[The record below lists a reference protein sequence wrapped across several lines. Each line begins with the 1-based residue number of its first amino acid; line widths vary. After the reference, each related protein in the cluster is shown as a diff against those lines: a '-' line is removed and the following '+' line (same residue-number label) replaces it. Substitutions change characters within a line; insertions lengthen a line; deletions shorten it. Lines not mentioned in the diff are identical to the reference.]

1 MKYFG
6 TDGIRGTNLTKDFMI
21 KVGKSLRVLKNK
33 NLIIANDTRSS
44 ANELVEGLIYGA
56 LSVGINVKYIG
67 IATTPALMYLS
78 DVDCC
83 LGIAVTASHNPYYY
97 NGIKIINCGKKIND
111 IEKNKVE
118 EQLELDIPFSKR
130 FGRYKYLPISVN
142 RYIRFLKREI
152 DKADIKLCVDSANGA
167 AYKISKKIFKR
178 LTTKVMFF
186 GDDPDGKNIND
197 NVGATNIEYIK
208 SMMKINSFDY
218 GIALDGDGDRIKIID
233 KYDYIYNG
241 DIIALIIAK
250 YLKAKGMLKYNTI
263 VLTEYSN
270 QGIIENLKDNS
281 IEVLIS
287 SVGDSNIASLIQKND
302 LSLGAEESGHVIIND
317 VLKFGDGILTAIIFF
332 KILKECNYSLERFL
346 IGLNIYPEKLINITN
361 YNEKILENPKLLK
374 RIEELNNDDVKVI
387 IRKSGTESLLRLY
400 VSAID
405 KDIMNKTI
413 KELED
418 YINGSA

>member
-1 MKYFG
+1 MS
-6 TDGIRGTNLTKDFMI
+6 I
-21 KVGKSLRVLKNK
+21 
-33 NLIIANDTRSS
+33 
-44 ANELVEGLIYGA
+44 
-56 LSVGINVKYIG
+56 
-67 IATTPALMYLS
+67 
-78 DVDCC
+78 
-83 LGIAVTASHNPYYY
+83 
-97 NGIKIINCGKKIND
+97 
-111 IEKNKVE
+111 
-118 EQLELDIPFSKR
+118 
-130 FGRYKYLPISVN
+130 N
-142 RYIRFLKREI
+142 RYLRFLKREI
-152 DKADIKLCVDSANGA
+152 DRADIKLCVDSANGA

-178 LTTKVMFF
+178 LTTKVMIF

-233 KYDYIYNG
+233 KNDYIYNG

-270 QGIIENLKDNS
+270 QGIIKNLKDNS

-287 SVGDSNIASLIQKND
+287 SVGDSNIANLIQKND
-302 LSLGAEESGHVIIND
+302 LSLGAEGSGHVIIND

-346 IGLNIYPEKLINITN
+346 IGLNIYPEKLININN
-361 YNEKILENPKLLK
+361 YNEKILEDTRLLK
-374 RIEELNNDDVKVI
+374 RIEELNNDDVRVI
-387 IRKSGTESLLRLY
+387 LRKSGTENLLRLY